1 VIMAV
6 GRRRT
11 RRLCVDGRCFRWR
24 CDFNEPL
31 EKFSV
36 GYAKRG
42 TSWRPDTLVIR
53 PEDGPHRLLTVTWP
67 ACQGPVV
74 KPRLVRA
81 CIEEA
86 LRRGWL
92 TDHSGMI
99 LAGADVLDPE

>member
-1 VIMAV
+1 MAV

-11 RRLCVDGRCFRWR
+11 RRLLVAGCYFRWR

-31 EKFSV
+31 ERFSAD
-36 GYAKRG
+36 YAKHG
-42 TSWRPDTLVIR
+42 TTWRPDVLVIR
-53 PEDGPHRLLTVTWP
+53 PEDGPHRLLSVTRP

-92 TDHSGMI
+92 ADRPALT
-99 LAGADVLDPE
+99 LAGASVPV